1 MKIYYAPLEGITGY
15 IYRNAFH
22 QNFGSANKYFTPFL
36 SPGEKKK
43 LSEKEKNDILPAHN
57 EGMYA
62 VPQLMS
68 KNAKDVVR
76 ACEMLRDYG
85 YEEVNLNIGC
95 PSGTVVNKGRGA
107 GMLANL
113 ETLNNF
119 LEEVFTN
126 TELSI
131 SIKTRIGMEHEEEWR
146 EILNIYNQ
154 YSLKELI
161 VHPRLRKDFYNGSP
175 SYEAFAYAMEHSK
188 NPLCYNGD
196 INTLQDYMQIK
207 ERFPDLEQV
216 MIGRGFLRN
225 PFLLQQLQEFENQ
238 VGTDVVNLDV
248 EQDIQQRFVDSVQQQ
263 IDMERLRN
271 FHTMLLQ
278 GYKEC
283 MSGDTP
289 VLFKMKELWFYMQKL
304 FPDNE
309 KLYKKIRKTKSL
321 SEYESIAKAAFLK
334 AK

>member
-68 KNAKDVVR
+68 KNAKNVVR

-238 VGTDVVNLDV
+238 VGADVVNLDV

>member
-22 QNFGSANKYFTPFL
+22 KNFGSADKYFTPFL
-36 SPGEKKK
+36 SPGEKKR
-43 LSEKEKNDILPAHN
+43 LSEKEKNDILPTHN

-68 KNAKDVVR
+68 KNAQDVVR
-76 ACEMLRDYG
+76 ACEMLKDYG

-107 GMLANL
+107 GMLSNL

-126 TELSI
+126 TDMSI
-131 SIKTRIGMEHEEEWR
+131 SIKTRIGMEHVEEWQ

-196 INTLQDYMQIK
+196 INTLQDYIQIK
-207 ERFPDLEQV
+207 ESFPDLKQV

-225 PFLLQQLQEFENQ
+225 PFLFRCLQDYERNTCIDESYLKEEQNTQDE
-238 VGTDVVNLDV
+238 LDWKMQPYFDI
-248 EQDIQQRFVDSVQQQ
+248 EQ
-263 IDMERLRN
+263 LRN
-271 FHTMLLQ
+271 FHAMLLQ
-278 GYKEC
+278 GYKDC
-283 MSGDTP
+283 MSGETP
-289 VLFKMKELWFYMQKL
+289 VLFKMKELWFYMQDL
-304 FPDNE
+304 FPQDE
-309 KLYKKIRKTKSL
+309 KLYKKIRKAKSL
-321 SEYESIAKAAFLK
+321 SEYESIVKIAFMGK
-334 AK
+334 

>member
-68 KNAKDVVR
+68 KNAKNVVR

-283 MSGDTP
+283 MSWDTP

>member
-22 QNFGSANKYFTPFL
+22 QNFGSADKYFTPFL

-113 ETLNNF
+113 ETLNSF

-126 TELSI
+126 TNMSI
-131 SIKTRIGMEHEEEWR
+131 SIKTRIGMENVEEWQ

-271 FHTMLLQ
+271 FHIMLLQ

-304 FPDNE
+304 FQDNE

-321 SEYESIAKAAFLK
+321 SEYESIAKAEFLK

>member
-1 MKIYYAPLEGITGY
+1 MKIYFAPLEGITGY

-22 QNFGSANKYFTPFL
+22 QNFGSADKYFTPFL

-43 LSEKEKNDILPAHN
+43 LSTKEKNDILLAHN

-68 KNAKDVVR
+68 KNAQDVVR
-76 ACEMLRDYG
+76 ACEVLRDYG
-85 YEEVNLNIGC
+85 YEEVNINIGC

-113 ETLNNF
+113 ESLNSF
-119 LEEVFTN
+119 LDEVFTN
-126 TELSI
+126 TDMSI
-131 SIKTRIGMEHEEEWR
+131 SIKTRIGMERMEEWQ
-146 EILNIYNQ
+146 EILKVYNQ

-161 VHPRLRKDFYNGSP
+161 VHPRLRKDFYNGTP
-175 SYEAFAYAMEHSK
+175 SYEAFGYAMQQSK

-207 ERFPDLEQV
+207 ERFSNLEQV

-225 PFLLQQLQEFENQ
+225 PFLLQQLQNYEKQWNTGVANYEERQ
-238 VGTDVVNLDV
+238 EIQDEKVNGSMQPIQI
-248 EQDIQQRFVDSVQQQ
+248 EQ
-263 IDMERLRN
+263 LRN

-278 GYKEC
+278 GYKDC
-283 MSGDTP
+283 MSGETP
-289 VLFKMKELWFYMQKL
+289 VLFKMKELWFYMQNL
-304 FPDNE
+304 FPQDE
-309 KLYKKIRKTKSL
+309 KLYKKIRKAKSL
-321 SEYESIAKAAFLK
+321 SEYESIVKNALLK
-334 AK
+334 R

>member
-22 QNFGSANKYFTPFL
+22 TNFGCADKYFTPFL

-68 KNAKDVVR
+68 KNAQDVVR
-76 ACEMLRDYG
+76 ACEVLKDYG
-85 YEEVNLNIGC
+85 YEEVNLNLGC

-113 ETLNNF
+113 ETLNSF
-119 LEEVFTN
+119 LEEVFVN
-126 TELSI
+126 TDMSI
-131 SIKTRIGMEHEEEWR
+131 SIKTRIGMENEEEWQ

-175 SYEAFAYAMEHSK
+175 SYEAFAYAVEHSK

-225 PFLLQQLQEFENQ
+225 PFLLQQIQAYENQ
-238 VGTDVVNLDV
+238 IDTEAEQLEVGRDIGQGMDIGEKPQFDI
-248 EQDIQQRFVDSVQQQ
+248 EQ
-263 IDMERLRN
+263 LRN
-271 FHTMLLQ
+271 FHTTLLQ

-289 VLFKMKELWFYMQKL
+289 VLFKMKELWFYMQNL

-309 KLYKKIRKTKSL
+309 KLYKKIRKAKSL
-321 SEYESIAKAAFLK
+321 SEYESIVKTAFLS
-334 AK
+334 AR

>member
-1 MKIYYAPLEGITGY
+1 MKIYFAPLEGITGY

-22 QNFGSANKYFTPFL
+22 QNFGSADKYFTPFL

-43 LSEKEKNDILPAHN
+43 LSTKEKNDILPAHN

-68 KNAKDVVR
+68 KNAQDVVR
-76 ACEMLRDYG
+76 ACEVLRDYG
-85 YEEVNLNIGC
+85 YEEVNINIGC

-113 ETLNNF
+113 ENLNSF
-119 LEEVFTN
+119 LDEVFTN
-126 TELSI
+126 TDMSI
-131 SIKTRIGMEHEEEWR
+131 SIKTRIGMERMEEWQ
-146 EILNIYNQ
+146 EILKVYNQ

-161 VHPRLRKDFYNGSP
+161 VHPRLRKDFYNGTP
-175 SYEAFAYAMEHSK
+175 SYEAFGYAMQQSK

-207 ERFPDLEQV
+207 ERFSNLEQV

-225 PFLLQQLQEFENQ
+225 PFLLQQLQNYEKQWNTGVANYEERQ
-238 VGTDVVNLDV
+238 EIQDEKVNGSMQPIQI
-248 EQDIQQRFVDSVQQQ
+248 EQ
-263 IDMERLRN
+263 LRN

-278 GYKEC
+278 GYKDC
-283 MSGDTP
+283 MSGETP
-289 VLFKMKELWFYMQKL
+289 VLFKMKELWFYMQNL
-304 FPDNE
+304 FPQDE
-309 KLYKKIRKTKSL
+309 KLYKKIRKAKSL
-321 SEYESIAKAAFLK
+321 SEYESIVKNALLK
-334 AK
+334 R